1 VKVVS
6 PPSMVVL
13 GRSAAMHGNMLRER
27 VRWLAGA
34 APLQRGAV
42 VVLRFVVRSEAKL
55 YSYWLQ

>member
-1 VKVVS
+1 
-6 PPSMVVL
+6 MVVL